1 MAGRKAGLSEARKE
15 ALALVTARRRRDAH
29 MRDLMRGSAAF
40 GKLSAQDR
48 ALASRLALGA
58 TAARGTLDGLIS
70 SHLTRGHLE
79 PRVRDALEV
88 AAYELLFMKTPSAVV
103 VSQGVELVRSVNP
116 RAAGLANA
124 ILHRIAEEDVPKMEA
139 ARTLLATEPEK
150 ADAATLAL
158 VGGLPSWLADE
169 ILSSIG
175 PAKAASLALAQA
187 DPAPIYVAPN
197 RALVDGEELHRRLS
211 EAGLAPKET
220 ALPGTF
226 ELGAPQGLSTSG
238 LVQDVVAVP
247 SDLAAQAVAAIV
259 APRPGERFL
268 EIGQGRATKTLLL
281 LGARKGLEE
290 GDVAEPP
297 LMAVESEPFKAKIAR
312 ERLSHGWAGA
322 SKTFVLDGRLLKD
335 AASLPKALQGT
346 FDAVFL
352 DAPCSGTGTLRRHPE
367 IAWSLAEKSLDPEDA
382 DGLPALQLALLES
395 ASSRVRVG
403 GRLIYAT
410 CSVLHGEDED
420 IVDAFLASD
429 AGQDFKRM
437 DARKTPGAAAA
448 AGALAPFIAEDGC
461 LRTVPVPGGPDGH
474 FCCVMQRVSG

>member
-1 MAGRKAGLSEARKE
+1 MAGRKAGLSEARNV
-15 ALALVTARRRRDAH
+15 ALDLVTARRRRDAH
-29 MRDLMRGSAAF
+29 MRDLLRGSYAF

-48 ALASRLALGA
+48 ALAARIALGA
-58 TAARGTLDGLIS
+58 TAARGMLDRQIS
-70 SHLTRGHLE
+70 SHLSRGHLE

-124 ILHRIAEEDVPKMEA
+124 ILHRIADEDVPQMEK

-158 VGGLPSWLADE
+158 VGGLPSWLAGE
-169 ILSSIG
+169 ILSSVG
-175 PAKAASLALAQA
+175 PAKVAALALAEK

-197 RALVDGEELHRRLS
+197 QALVDADELEHLLE
-211 EAGLAPKET
+211 EAGLAPK
-220 ALPGTF
+220 AALLPGAF

-247 SDLAAQAVAAIV
+247 SDLAAQAVAAIA

-281 LGARKGLEE
+281 LGARHELEE

-297 LMAVESEPFKAKIAR
+297 LAAVESEEFKAKIAR

-322 SKTFVLDGRLLKD
+322 SETFALDGRLLADEAK
-335 AASLPKALQGT
+335 LPEGLRGA

-367 IAWSLAEKSLDPEDA
+367 IAWSLVEKSLNPEDP
-382 DGLPALQLALLES
+382 DGLPALQLSLLE
-395 ASSRVRVG
+395 AAASRVRVG

-410 CSVLHGEDED
+410 CSVLAQEDED

-429 AGQDFKRM
+429 AGQGFKRM

>member
-1 MAGRKAGLSEARKE
+1 MAGRKAGLSEARNV
-15 ALALVTARRRRDAH
+15 ALALVTSRRRRDAH
-29 MRDLMRGSAAF
+29 MRDLLRGSAAF

-48 ALASRLALGA
+48 ALAARLALGA
-58 TAARGTLDGLIS
+58 TAARGMLDSLIS
-70 SHLTRGHLE
+70 SHLSRGHLE
-79 PRVRDALEV
+79 PRVRDALEI
-88 AAYELLFMKTPSAVV
+88 AAYELLYMKTPSAVV

-124 ILHRIAEEDVPKMEA
+124 ILHRIADEDVPQMEK
-139 ARTLLATEPEK
+139 ARTLLETEPEK

-259 APRPGERFL
+259 APSPGERFL

-322 SKTFVLDGRLLKD
+322 SKTFVLDGRCLKD
-335 AASLPKALQGT
+335 GTALPEELQEP

-367 IAWSLAEKSLDPEDA
+367 IVWSLAEESLDVANPE
-382 DGLPALQLALLES
+382 GLPALQLALLE
-395 ASSRVRVG
+395 AAASRVCEG

-410 CSVLHGEDED
+410 CSVLAQEDED
-420 IVDAFLASD
+420 IVERFLASEGGRGFEVAD
-429 AGQDFKRM
+429 AISM
-437 DARKTPGAAAA
+437 PAAAA
-448 AGALAPFIAEDGC
+448 MKDVLAPHIMDAGFF
-461 LRTVPVPGGPDGH
+461 RTAPSPQGPDGH
-474 FCCVMQRVSG
+474 FCCVLVRKA